1 MSIWRKA
8 RPIYT
13 RGSKDNPE
21 LFDMVLWVLFDDR
34 TQAAYQNAL
43 QMILCRNYFSVIIG
57 GIYTVLLIA
66 LPMVLIGLM
75 YMEAW
80 EVKMRIDRQR
90 ALEAFE
96 KYTKKYD
103 ISDEKV
109 KLKIDH
115 TYRVCALCEQIAA
128 QSGFDENEI
137 NLSWLTG
144 LLHDVGRFE
153 QLRRYGTFID
163 AQSIDHAEF
172 GADILFK
179 EEMIRDYIEDASED
193 ELLEKA
199 VRCHS
204 AYRVPPNYTQR
215 EKKFADLLRDAD
227 KIDILKVNI
236 IVPIEEIY
244 NVSTYD
250 LKHCSVTEEVLQ
262 AFYEEHAVL
271 RSLKKTPVDNVVGH
285 ISLVY
290 ELVYPISCRLVY
302 EQGYLDKLMNFQSEL
317 PETNEQFAG
326 IRKKMHTYIENQIL
340 I

>member
-1 MSIWRKA
+1 
-8 RPIYT
+8 
-13 RGSKDNPE
+13 
-21 LFDMVLWVLFDDR
+21 
-34 TQAAYQNAL
+34 
-43 QMILCRNYFSVIIG
+43 
-57 GIYTVLLIA
+57 
-66 LPMVLIGLM
+66 
-75 YMEAW
+75 
-80 EVKMRIDRQR
+80 MRIDRQK
-90 ALEAFE
+90 AMAAFGE
-96 KYTKKYD
+96 YTERYD
-103 ISDEKV
+103 ITDEKV

-128 QSGFDENEI
+128 QSGFDKDEVE
-137 NLSWLTG
+137 LSWLTG

-179 EEMIRDYIEDASED
+179 EGKIRDYVEDDSED

-204 AYRVPPNYTQR
+204 AYRVPSNYTQR

-227 KIDILKVNI
+227 KIDILKVNV

-244 NVSTYD
+244 NVTTYD
-250 LKHCSVTEEVLQ
+250 LKHCKVTEEVMQ

-290 ELVYPISCRLVY
+290 ELAYPISCKLVQ

-317 PETNEQFAG
+317 SETNEQFAR
-326 IRKKMHTYIENQIL
+326 IREKMNGYMQEKMTGVS
-340 I
+340 

>member
-1 MSIWRKA
+1 MK
-8 RPIYT
+8 
-13 RGSKDNPE
+13 
-21 LFDMVLWVLFDDR
+21 
-34 TQAAYQNAL
+34 
-43 QMILCRNYFSVIIG
+43 
-57 GIYTVLLIA
+57 
-66 LPMVLIGLM
+66 
-75 YMEAW
+75 
-80 EVKMRIDRQR
+80 IDRQR
-90 ALEAFE
+90 AIRAFQE
-96 KYTKKYD
+96 YPSQYD
-103 ISDEKV
+103 VADEKV

-115 TYRVCALCEQIAA
+115 TYRVCSLCQQIAV
-128 QSGFDENEI
+128 QSGLGEDETE
-137 NLSWLTG
+137 LAWLCG

-153 QLRRYGTFID
+153 QLRRYGTFND

-172 GADILFK
+172 GADILFREGK
-179 EEMIRDYIEDASED
+179 IRDYIADDSED

-204 AYRVPPNYTQR
+204 AYRVPVQYTTR
-215 EKKFADLLRDAD
+215 EKRFADLLRDAD

-250 LKHCSVTEEVLQ
+250 LRHCQVTEAVMQ

-302 EQGYLDKLMNFQSEL
+302 EQGYLDKLMDFQSEL
-317 PETNEQFAG
+317 PETNAQFAKIQEKMTAYMERKMAQ
-326 IRKKMHTYIENQIL
+326 IRNQL
-340 I
+340 

>member
-1 MSIWRKA
+1 
-8 RPIYT
+8 
-13 RGSKDNPE
+13 
-21 LFDMVLWVLFDDR
+21 
-34 TQAAYQNAL
+34 
-43 QMILCRNYFSVIIG
+43 
-57 GIYTVLLIA
+57 
-66 LPMVLIGLM
+66 
-75 YMEAW
+75 
-80 EVKMRIDRQR
+80 MRIDRQK
-90 ALEAFE
+90 ALAAFE
-96 KYTKKYD
+96 DYTADYD
-103 ISDEKV
+103 RSDEKI

-128 QSGFDENEI
+128 QSGFDEKEKEI
-137 NLSWLTG
+137 AWLTG

-179 EEMIRDYIEDASED
+179 EGKIRDYAEDASED

-204 AYRVPPNYTQR
+204 AYRVPENYTPR

-250 LKHCSVTEEVLQ
+250 LKHCKVTEEVMQ
-262 AFYEEHAVL
+262 AFYEEHAIL

-290 ELVYPISCRLVY
+290 ELVYPVSCKLVY
-302 EQGYLDKLMNFQSEL
+302 EQGYLDKLMNFRSAL

-326 IRKKMHTYIENQIL
+326 IREKMHAYMGKKIGN
-340 I
+340 